1 MSLRGAKSAT
11 RQSQVLGGFRC
22 LRIFVI
28 LSFFLPQSLLA
39 GANEKSPIHLSPV
52 ESMKNLEHN
61 QDYVE
66 LSTFPGVHINLKYA
80 TTDNFMGMNLYGPV
94 TQCFLHKDS
103 AEKFK
108 KAIENLERAKPGWS
122 FIVFD
127 ALRPRSVQWKMWDH
141 VKDTPQ
147 RKYVANAEIG
157 SAHNYGMALD
167 LSLLDEKGREVD
179 MGTGFDS
186 FSPVSEPRLEVKFL
200 KAGKLTSRQLENRL
214 ILRNVMTK
222 AGFLQLSHEW
232 WHYNALPEPEIRK
245 KYKIV
250 E

>member
-1 MSLRGAKSAT
+1 MKK
-11 RQSQVLGGFRC
+11 
-22 LRIFVI
+22 
-28 LSFFLPQSLLA
+28 LA
-39 GANEKSPIHLSPV
+39 HDK
-52 ESMKNLEHN
+52 
-61 QDYVE
+61 DYVE
-66 LSTFPGVHINLKYA
+66 LSSFPGVHIDLKYA
-80 TTDNFMGMNLYGPV
+80 TADNFMGVNLYGPV
-94 TQCFLHKDS
+94 TQCFLHRDS
-103 AEKFK
+103 AKKFK
-108 KAIENLERAKPGWS
+108 QAVENLKKTKPGWS

-157 SAHNYGMALD
+157 SPHNYGMALD
-167 LSLLDEKGREVD
+167 LGLVDEKGKLVD

-186 FSPVSEPRLEVKFL
+186 FSPVSEPLLEDKFL
-200 KAGKLTSRQLENRL
+200 KEGKLSKKQMANRL
-214 ILRNVMTK
+214 ILRKAMTE

>member
-1 MSLRGAKSAT
+1 MTK
-11 RQSQVLGGFRC
+11 QPKFMGGFKC
-22 LRIFVI
+22 LRIF
-28 LSFFLPQSLLA
+28 LFPFFPFFFFSQFLLA
-39 GANEKSPIHLSPV
+39 GADENTPSPISPV

-61 QDYVE
+61 KNYVE
-66 LSTFPGVHINLKYA
+66 LSAFPNVHVDLKYA
-80 TTDNFMGMNLYGPV
+80 STDNFMGVNLYGPV
-94 TQCFLHKDS
+94 TKCFLHKDS
-103 AEKFK
+103 ARMFK
-108 KAIENLERAKPGWS
+108 KAIENLKKTKPGWS

-167 LSLLDEKGREVD
+167 LSLLDEKGIEVD

-186 FSPVSEPRLEVKFL
+186 FSLVSEPRLEEKFL
-200 KAGKLTSRQLENRL
+200 KSGKLSRKQLKNRL
-214 ILRNVMTK
+214 VLRNAMEG
-222 AGFLQLSHEW
+222 AGFQQLTHEW
-232 WHYNALPEPEIRK
+232 WHYNALSEPEIRK

>member
-1 MSLRGAKSAT
+1 MKTKWL
-11 RQSQVLGGFRC
+11 LF
-22 LRIFVI
+22 I
-28 LSFFLPQSLLA
+28 LSFALLC
-39 GANEKSPIHLSPV
+39 SPV
-52 ESMKNLEHN
+52 IADSNQKNQRYSKPLKTISPADSLKNLEADKH
-61 QDYVE
+61 YVN
-66 LSTFPGVHINLKYA
+66 LATLKHVVIHLKYA
-80 TTDNFMGMNLYGPV
+80 TPDNFMGFDLYGPFNKA
-94 TQCFLHKDS
+94 FLHHDAAVKFRK
-103 AEKFK
+103 AVEILEKQ
-108 KAIENLERAKPGWS
+108 KPGWS

-127 ALRPRSVQWKMWDH
+127 ALRPHSVQWIMWNR

-157 SAHNYGMALD
+157 SPHNYGMALD
-167 LSLLDEKGREVD
+167 ISLLDGKGKELD

-186 FSPVSEPRLEVKFL
+186 FTDLSEPRMEEEFL
-200 KAGKLTSRQLENRL
+200 KEGKLTKKQYENRL
-214 ILRNVMTK
+214 ILRKVMTE